1 MKVIWTQKAV
11 KENQNNID
19 YLINNWEK
27 KVLVNYLNAVETTI
41 GFLKNN
47 PNLGKFDNLIDCHKI
62 LVVKQIY
69 LFYDII
75 DGDLYI
81 LSFWNNYQK
90 PYWL

>member
-1 MKVIWTQKAV
+1 MNIIWTKKAI

-19 YLINNWEK
+19 YLIENWEK
-27 KVLVNYLNAVETTI
+27 KVLINYLGAVERTI
-41 GFLKNN
+41 GYLTNN
-47 PNLGKFDNLIDCHKI
+47 PNLGQYDKLINAHKI

-69 LFYDII
+69 MFYDLV

-90 PYWL
+90 PFWL

>member
-1 MKVIWTQKAV
+1 MKIIWTAKAV

-19 YLINNWEK
+19 YLKENWEK
-27 KVLVNYLNAVETTI
+27 KVLINYLGAVERTI
-41 GFLKNN
+41 GYLRNN
-47 PNLGKFDNLIDCHKI
+47 PNLGQHDELINAHKI

-69 LFYDII
+69 MFYDLV

-90 PYWL
+90 PFWL